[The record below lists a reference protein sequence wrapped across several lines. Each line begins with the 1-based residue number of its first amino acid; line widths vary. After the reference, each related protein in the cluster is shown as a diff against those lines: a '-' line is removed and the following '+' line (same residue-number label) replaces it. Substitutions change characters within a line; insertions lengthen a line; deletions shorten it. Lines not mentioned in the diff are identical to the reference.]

1 MVRFLVSFLLTVS
14 IVANVC
20 LFLLW
25 HKDVKDEDAYA
36 QLQKKYSF
44 LSRRILTEFPQD
56 ILINF
61 LPLRNKIKETTLSYG
76 DSFAV
81 YFEYL
86 PTGTSIGVHEKD
98 EYIAASLFK
107 LPVVMAY
114 YRHKEQ
120 THNEADPTIKL
131 KKDMLDKR
139 YGNLWQKG
147 EGYTINLKDAVRITL
162 EQSDNT
168 AARALVPQIDK
179 DDFDDVY
186 QGLDIDFKTKDQ
198 GALLSAKQ
206 YSSILKALFYSAV
219 LTKDHSQEILDL
231 LTHTD
236 FHDKLPAGISSGI
249 PVAHKIGVVQLDD
262 YEAYLDCGIVYL
274 PRRPYVLCMI
284 SKSDEDTARIRMKNM
299 SKIVFEYVSGIKNK

>member
-1 MVRFLVSFLLTVS
+1 MSFLLTVS